1 MIDIDFKQCKRFQ
14 NMTGNKVLR
23 LGLIGTG
30 HMAAHY
36 AHSWVSMPEVAFV
49 AVSDVNA
56 ASRRKFV
63 DICCSAGRPEPRE
76 FDSFRSMLTTC
87 RDELDAI
94 YVCTPHSLHAEHG
107 IAVVESGL
115 DLLIEKPMVTTVAE
129 AERLISARDQSRST
143 VVVAFQGALSPLIA
157 DTRKRSQAGEFGEL
171 VSVAATIWE
180 NWSSRYEG
188 HWKQQLELSGGG
200 FMFDTGAHMI
210 NTVCLLADADC
221 EQVSALMNNRERS
234 VDVVCAVAGRLTS
247 GALLTLNAAGDGP
260 VGCASQIAF
269 FYTRAIVRIDAW
281 GAWREIAA
289 AGTPGIREEVR
300 NNPLKSFLAIRAGS
314 AENLSTVETGLRF
327 ARLWDGI
334 KASAARNGEP
344 VAIRPGPMTPR

>member
-1 MIDIDFKQCKRFQ
+1 
-14 NMTGNKVLR
+14 MTGNRVLR

-30 HMAAHY
+30 QMAAHY

-49 AVSDVNA
+49 ALSDIHA

-63 DICCSAGRPEPRE
+63 GICRDAGRPEPRE
-76 FDSFRSMLTTC
+76 FDDFRSMLTTC

-94 YVCTPHSLHAEHG
+94 YVCTPHALHAEHG

-129 AERLISARDQSRST
+129 AERLISARDQSGSI

-157 DTRKRSQAGEFGEL
+157 DTRKRAQAGEFGEL
-171 VSVAATIWE
+171 LSVAATIWE

-188 HWKQQLELSGGG
+188 HWKQRSELSGGG
-200 FMFDTGAHMI
+200 FMFDTGAHMM
-210 NTVCLLADADC
+210 NTVCLLADSDC

-234 VDVVCAVAGRLTS
+234 VDVVCAVVGRLTS

-260 VGCASQIAF
+260 DGCASHLTF
-269 FYTRAIVRIDAW
+269 FYTRAMVRVDAW
-281 GAWREIAA
+281 GAWREISA
-289 AGTPGIREEVR
+289 AGTPAIREEVEIR

-314 AENLSTVETGLRF
+314 GENLSTIEAGMRF

-344 VAIRPGPMTPR
+344 VAIRPGPMTPRSRIA

>member
-1 MIDIDFKQCKRFQ
+1 MQTFP
-14 NMTGNKVLR
+14 NMTGNTVLR

-30 HMAAHY
+30 QIAAHY

-49 AVSDVNA
+49 ALSDVNA

-63 DICCSAGRPEPRE
+63 DLCRDAGRPEPRE
-76 FDSFRSMLTTC
+76 FDDFRSMLATC

-94 YVCTPHSLHAEHG
+94 YVCTPHALHAEHG

-115 DLLIEKPMVTTVAE
+115 DLLIEKPMVTTVKD
-129 AERLISARDQSRST
+129 AERLISARDQSGST
-143 VVVAFQGALSPLIA
+143 VVVAFQGALSPLTA
-157 DTRKRSQAGEFGEL
+157 ETRKRAQAGEFGEL
-171 VSVAATIWE
+171 LSVAGTIWE

-188 HWKQQLELSGGG
+188 HWKQRLDLSGGG

-210 NTVCLLADADC
+210 NTVCLLADSDC
-221 EQVSALMNNRERS
+221 EQVSALMTNRERS

-247 GALLTLNAAGDGP
+247 GALLTMNAAGDGP
-260 VGCASQIAF
+260 VGCASDLTF

-289 AGTPGIREEVR
+289 AGAPGIREEVEIR
-300 NNPLKSFLAIRAGS
+300 NNPLKSFLAIRAGR
-314 AENLSTVETGLRF
+314 AENLSTVEAGMRF

-344 VAIRPGPMTPR
+344 VAIRPGSMTQR

>member
-1 MIDIDFKQCKRFQ
+1 
-14 NMTGNKVLR
+14 MTGNTILR

-30 HMAAHY
+30 QMAAHY

-49 AVSDVNA
+49 ALSDLNA
-56 ASRRKFV
+56 DSRRKFV
-63 DICCSAGRPEPRE
+63 DLCRHAGRPEPRE
-76 FDSFRSMLTTC
+76 FEDFRSMLTTC

-94 YVCTPHSLHAEHG
+94 YVCTPHALHAEHG

-129 AERLISARDQSRST
+129 AERLISARDQNGST

-157 DTRKRSQAGEFGEL
+157 DTRKRAQAGEFGEL
-171 VSVAATIWE
+171 LSVSASIWE
-180 NWSSRYEG
+180 NWSSRYQG
-188 HWKQQLELSGGG
+188 HWKQQLDLSGGG
-200 FMFDTGAHMI
+200 FMFDTGAHMM

-260 VGCASQIAF
+260 VGCASLITF
-269 FYTRAIVRIDAW
+269 FYTKAIVRIDAW

-289 AGTPGIREEVR
+289 SGIPVAREEVEIMT
-300 NNPLKSFLAIRAGS
+300 NPLKSFLAIRAGKT
-314 AENLSTVETGLRF
+314 ENLSTVEAGLRF
-327 ARLWDGI
+327 ARLWDAI
-334 KASAARNGEP
+334 KTSAAKDGQP
-344 VAIRPGPMTPR
+344 VAVPSGVITAD

>member
-1 MIDIDFKQCKRFQ
+1 
-14 NMTGNKVLR
+14 MTGNTSLR

-30 HMAAHY
+30 QMAAHY

-49 AVSDVNA
+49 ALSDVNA
-56 ASRRKFV
+56 VSRRKFV
-63 DICCSAGRPEPRE
+63 DICCDAGRPEPRE
-76 FDSFRSMLTTC
+76 FDDFRSMLATC
-87 RDELDAI
+87 KDGLDAV

-107 IAVVESGL
+107 IAVVESGF

-129 AERLISARDQSRST
+129 AERLIAARDQSRAT

-157 DTRKRSQAGEFGEL
+157 DTRKRAQAGEFGEL
-171 VSVAATIWE
+171 LSVAATIWE

-200 FMFDTGAHMI
+200 FMFDTGAHMM
-210 NTVCLLADADC
+210 NTVCLLADSDF
-221 EQVSALMNNRERS
+221 EQVSALMNNRKRS

-260 VGCASQIAF
+260 VGCASHITF

-289 AGTPGIREEVR
+289 AGTPGIREEVEIR

-314 AENLSTVETGLRF
+314 AENLSTVEAGLRF

-334 KASAARNGEP
+334 KMSAARNGEP
-344 VAIRPGPMTPR
+344 VAIRPSLMTPR